1 MSLRYALKPKDLKK
15 PHFMENVV
23 DRLEERGLVDA
34 MTSEELRAAVQGP
47 IRLYCGFDPTAE
59 SLHVGNLVGMMV
71 LAHFQRCGH
80 QPIALIGGATGLIG
94 DPGGKS
100 VERPLLDEE
109 SWRRNRAG
117 IEADLRRVLDR
128 GHPPLFVDNYDWFS
142 KMGVV
147 DFLRDVG
154 RHFRLGP
161 MLAKESVKARLESE
175 EGMSFTEFSYQCLQ
189 GYDFYHLYQEQ
200 EVVLQIGGSDQW
212 GNITAGTDLIRKLT
226 GRSAF
231 GLTFPLLTR
240 SDGKKF
246 GKSEGGA
253 IWLSPEKLSPYE
265 FYQYFVRAADADVI
279 KLMKFLTFMEMEE
292 ICEWERKMTSD
303 SFEPNSAQKRL
314 AEEVTRFI
322 HGEEAVRKAVEV
334 TAGIAP
340 GRAGG
345 EVTAEVL
352 EQLAADMPS
361 CEWGRSQ
368 VVGRTIVELL
378 TESGLLASKGEARR
392 MVQGGGAYLNNR
404 KIDDEGRLVGEKDLI
419 EGRLLLLGAGKKRKL
434 LIRLQLEDLG

>member
-1 MSLRYALKPKDLKK
+1 MRNAI
-15 PHFMENVV
+15 EQ
-23 DRLEERGLVDA
+23 LEERGLLDA
-34 MTSEELRAAVQGP
+34 LTSEELRKVVERP
-47 IRLYCGFDPTAE
+47 IRLYCGFDPTAD

-117 IEADLRRVLDR
+117 ITADLRRVLDR
-128 GHPPLFVDNYDWFS
+128 GHPPLFLDNYDWFS
-142 KMGVV
+142 RMGVIE
-147 DFLRDVG
+147 FLRDVG

-200 EVVLQIGGSDQW
+200 EVILQIGGSDQW

-246 GKSEGGA
+246 GKSEEGA
-253 IWLSPEKLSPYE
+253 IWLSPDKLSPYE
-265 FYQYFVRAADADVI
+265 FYQFFVRVPDADVI
-279 KLMKFLTFMEMEE
+279 KLMKFLTFMEMAE
-292 ICEWERKMTSD
+292 IAEWERKLQSG
-303 SFEPNSAQKRL
+303 SCEPNSAQRQL

-322 HGEEAVRKAVEV
+322 HGQEAVGKAIQV
-334 TAGIAP
+334 TARLLP
-340 GRAGG
+340 GRAAGQLTG
-345 EVTAEVL
+345 EML
-352 EQLAADMPS
+352 EQLATDMPS
-361 CEWGRSQ
+361 CVRKPSQ
-368 VVGRTIVELL
+368 VIGHTIIDLMA
-378 TESGLLASKGEARR
+378 ESGLLSSKGEARR
-392 MVQGGGAYLNNR
+392 MVAGGGVYLNHD
-404 KIDDEGRLVGEKDLI
+404 KIEDERRRIEEGDLI
-419 EGRLLLLGAGKKRKL
+419 DGRLLLLAAGKKRKL
-434 LIRLQLEDLG
+434 LIRLQLDDLG